1 MTARQE
7 LALKSDT
14 ASGTAQS
21 DNIPDLWSS
30 GRFQIVLAA
39 LMWSTS
45 GFFAKAPW
53 FDAWPTETRGLL
65 LAFWRSFF
73 ACLILVP
80 MIRRPRFQW
89 QMIPMVVC
97 FATMVWS
104 FMTAM
109 VHGPAANTIWLQYL
123 SPAWVLIAG
132 VFLLKEKV
140 TPADFRMFGFCLAGV
155 VLILAMELRSGAPM
169 YATYLG
175 ILSGVTFAGVV
186 TCIRSLKDADPAFLI
201 TLNHGGT
208 ALVLSPWV
216 LGNTESVSVGS
227 YVALGMFGVFQM
239 SIPYVLFARGL
250 KTTSSP
256 EASILTLIEPILVPL
271 WVFLAWRNHP
281 SYDAPQW
288 WTLAGG
294 LLILTGLIARY
305 LPQILGGN
313 RATTTDDALDAEE
326 S

>member
-1 MTARQE
+1 FRH
-7 LALKSDT
+7 D
-14 ASGTAQS
+14 
-21 DNIPDLWSS
+21 
-30 GRFQIVLAA
+30 
-39 LMWSTS
+39 
-45 GFFAKAPW
+45 
-53 FDAWPTETRGLL
+53 
-65 LAFWRSFF
+65 
-73 ACLILVP
+73 
-80 MIRRPRFQW
+80 
-89 QMIPMVVC
+89 
-97 FATMVWS
+97 
-104 FMTAM
+104 
-109 VHGPAANTIWLQYL
+109 H
-123 SPAWVLIAG
+123 
-132 VFLLKEKV
+132 LLKPTGRAAEQLHRAQPDV
-140 TPADFRMFGFCLAGV
+140 TCALTA
-155 VLILAMELRSGAPM
+155 
-169 YATYLG
+169 
-175 ILSGVTFAGVV
+175 LSGVTFAGVV

-216 LGNTESVSVGS
+216 LSNTESVSVGS

-294 LLILTGLIARY
+294 LLILVGLVARY
-305 LPQILGGN
+305 LPQLLGGKGETSDG
-313 RATTTDDALDAEE
+313 APDAEE